1 MQHQSLIKEND
12 ISYNIIFKKFKQ
24 LVVLRIFNKFQI
36 HFSDDEFKRIEQAS
50 IEETKKYFTYKNK
63 EASAAAV
70 AKKAKAKKSK

>member
-1 MQHQSLIKEND
+1 MQQQILIKEND

-36 HFSDDEFKRIEQAS
+36 HFSDDEFKRIEQAT

-63 EASAAAV
+63 AAA
-70 AKKAKAKKSK
+70 AKKAKAKAKKSK